1 MQAAG
6 RVSEEKQYC
15 YGPGR
20 CTSLAAPQPPRPL
33 PELSQ
38 WSSCSKECG
47 GGKQWRARLCGE
59 DSGDCAPGTTALIER
74 ECNAHPCEAA
84 LSCWADWS
92 PCTGGRRSRTRSCAA
107 GAVCAADEAT
117 TEEEECGWSA
127 WGACRGGVQLRHGE
141 HGDTQQRD
149 CDEASDSGN
158 LATRLAED
166 AGAGVN
172 IIVGAAVIGFMLG
185 SIVGAGLVYY
195 YFKVKKNGGLNPP
208 HYISAKSQNLYVS
221 LPMLDLNKHKQLS
234 SPSSDYSG
242 TLRSTSGTLSRSRE
256 KTGSSVYGGKPGE
269 YETATIKR
277 SHSRRD
283 SSLIN
288 NSSIRADL
296 DSDNLFT

>member
-1 MQAAG
+1 M
-6 RVSEEKQYC
+6 SEEKQYC

-59 DSGDCAPGTTALIER
+59 DSGDCAPGTTALIEQ

-92 PCTGGRRSRTRSCAA
+92 PCTGGRRLRTRSCAA

-117 TEEEECGWSA
+117 TEEEECGWST

-195 YFKVKKNGGLNPP
+195 
-208 HYISAKSQNLYVS
+208 
-221 LPMLDLNKHKQLS
+221 
-234 SPSSDYSG
+234 
-242 TLRSTSGTLSRSRE
+242 
-256 KTGSSVYGGKPGE
+256 
-269 YETATIKR
+269 
-277 SHSRRD
+277 
-283 SSLIN
+283 
-288 NSSIRADL
+288 
-296 DSDNLFT
+296 